1 MDERRPLN
9 RGRKVHVEVLGYQA
23 AAVLLREVWTSPQI
37 NRWFITPN
45 LEILDPV
52 TLAVDFGAIEGLKII
67 SWGGNLEIIKSE
79 GSKTNADAV
88 ISVDPSLF
96 SLLITAR
103 TNLETAIL
111 DGRVSISGN
120 SSATQWFHTWF
131 RGT

>member
-1 MDERRPLN
+1 MHSWDSLN
-9 RGRKVHVEVLGYQA
+9 ALDNSYEVDQT
-23 AAVLLREVWTSPQI
+23 AAVLLSEVWTSPQI

-67 SWGGNLEIIKSE
+67 SWEGNLEIIQSE
-79 GSKTNADAV
+79 ASQPNVDAV
-88 ISVDPSLF
+88 ISVNPSLF

-103 TNLETAIL
+103 ANLETAIL

-120 SSATQWFHTWF
+120 RSATQWFHTWF

>member
-1 MDERRPLN
+1 MHSWDSLNALDNSYEVDET
-9 RGRKVHVEVLGYQA
+9 
-23 AAVLLREVWTSPQI
+23 AAVLLKEVWTSPQI
-37 NRWFITPN
+37 NRWFTTPN

-52 TLAVDFGAIEGLKII
+52 TVGIDFGTIEGLKIV
-67 SWGGNLEIIKSE
+67 SWEGNLEIIKSE
-79 GSKTNADAV
+79 GSKTNTDAV

-111 DGRVSISGN
+111 DGRVSIAGN
-120 SSATQWFHTWF
+120 RFATQWFHTWF